1 MQGGDRH
8 VDFETLLVHSRQ
20 EVALDLKQRY
30 VHPTDRSLDMIWSN
44 ASLSFHLLIIEL
56 IKAEQVIKADNL
68 VILNHLGASQQT
80 FSSISK
86 FL

>member
-1 MQGGDRH
+1 M
-8 VDFETLLVHSRQ
+8 DFETLLIHARQ

-30 VHPTDRSLDMIWSN
+30 LQPVDLDVFWGECKSI
-44 ASLSFHLLIIEL
+44 HLLIIEL